1 MDMGRRG
8 ANQKRGLENNFVLNN
23 VLKKYEDF
31 VGGLCLNKK
40 YGVYAIGAFLYDW

>member
-1 MDMGRRG
+1 MGRRG

-31 VGGLCLNKK
+31 VGGLCLNKNN
-40 YGVYAIGAFLYDW
+40 GVSAIDEIL